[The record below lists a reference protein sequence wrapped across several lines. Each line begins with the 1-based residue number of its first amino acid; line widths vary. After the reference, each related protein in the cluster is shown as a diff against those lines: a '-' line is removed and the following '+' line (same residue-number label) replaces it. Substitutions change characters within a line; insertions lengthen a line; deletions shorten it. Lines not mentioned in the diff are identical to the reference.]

1 MSRESNATIVGT
13 GLTIGLIIY
22 GVFRLMNAMSV
33 IMVSTMPGFA
43 IDVYGEFEN
52 IHVMDASD
60 TYHNFIIT
68 NNTLNYEN
76 ITIKV
81 RNKET
86 GEPISRVRVVIHW
99 NHKGGPSTTIIDS
112 STTNSDGI
120 VTFSKRVAWE
130 SSGKDEPTY
139 INGVPYEP
147 VKYQD
152 REVESIYI
160 YPQKTG
166 YKSGSFSL
174 RIPRE
179 PYTIMDANVTIYT
192 NNPRT
197 PYQMR

>member
-86 GEPISRVRVVIHW
+86 GEPISGVRVVIHW

-112 STTNSDGI
+112 SRI
-120 VTFSKRVAWE
+120 KIFRK
-130 SSGKDEPTY
+130 
-139 INGVPYEP
+139 
-147 VKYQD
+147 
-152 REVESIYI
+152 IY
-160 YPQKTG
+160 
-166 YKSGSFSL
+166 S
-174 RIPRE
+174 
-179 PYTIMDANVTIYT
+179 
-192 NNPRT
+192 NNWCSRN
-197 PYQMR
+197 